1 MVKHADGCVCEI
13 WNLWFFSGFLFKLAI
28 CNKLSCESSIL
39 WFPAKLTKNGLEN
52 DRFIWE
58 ALVGTEEE
66 SHRHHPRIRR
76 ERPTGLIICPSA
88 IQKGPIFLD
97 FPSYPSSVLVGIS
110 RHLFYSSVT
119 IDLNLLTPPLMV
131 TGAFLIALFILIQN
145 PQLHS
150 TWYRTDDKIQ

>member
-1 MVKHADGCVCEI
+1 M
-13 WNLWFFSGFLFKLAI
+13 
-28 CNKLSCESSIL
+28 
-39 WFPAKLTKNGLEN
+39 
-52 DRFIWE
+52 
-58 ALVGTEEE
+58 GTEEE

-119 IDLNLLTPPLMV
+119 IDLNLLTPPPHGHGGV
-131 TGAFLIALFILIQN
+131 SYCVVHSNTKPSTAFYVISN
-145 PQLHS
+145 
-150 TWYRTDDKIQ
+150 